1 MQQHAFLLQ
10 YTQQYVGKGS
20 GMCKM
25 FQLYESFGG
34 LVLFVFCVYHDVGF
48 LCTYVADQQFFV
60 HMYFSKFGPKGNR

>member
-1 MQQHAFLLQ
+1 MQQHAFLLL

-48 LCTYVADQQFFV
+48 LCTYVAE
-60 HMYFSKFGPKGNR
+60 